1 MRALIAILVGAGLCA
16 GAYFAAVTPGIL
28 DSGSPV
34 IIAKAGV
41 DLAAELDKLPDNARP
56 TICIPMGDDLQ
67 KRVSE
72 LLAVLPQGSTI
83 QFEEGKYEF
92 TNSLQVRAENVTI
105 KGKGQDKTI
114 LNFEKQLAG
123 TGGEGIL
130 AKADGFTMEDITVE
144 ETKGDAIKVE
154 GSNGVVFR
162 HVSTLWH
169 NEGNPKNGAYGL
181 YPVNCKN
188 VLIEHCRAEGAS
200 DAGIYVGQSQNIVV
214 RYSHAEKNVAG
225 IEIENSKNADVYEN
239 TATNNAGGLLIF
251 DLPALPAG
259 NGGGHR
265 VYKNKLYKN
274 NHDNF
279 APAGNIVASIP
290 PGTGLMVM
298 ATDNVEVFENTLDS
312 NKSSNVSIISFNYT
326 GRKIEDEKYDPVP
339 EGIYIH
345 NNTFVGGGDDPA
357 GTVKM
362 LALLVGT
369 PIPDILYDG
378 IPNPKSLVDGKV
390 PPEKRVYIENNKD
403 ADFANLRLDLVE
415 SLASLLDPAKA
426 AEHAKRIE
434 RDLTV
439 VAGQL
444 SSRKDPVVL
453 EGVQMTTH

>member
-1 MRALIAILVGAGLCA
+1 
-16 GAYFAAVTPGIL
+16 
-28 DSGSPV
+28 
-34 IIAKAGV
+34 
-41 DLAAELDKLPDNARP
+41 
-56 TICIPMGDDLQ
+56 
-67 KRVSE
+67 
-72 LLAVLPQGSTI
+72 
-83 QFEEGKYEF
+83 
-92 TNSLQVRAENVTI
+92 
-105 KGKGQDKTI
+105 
-114 LNFEKQLAG
+114 
-123 TGGEGIL
+123 
-130 AKADGFTMEDITVE
+130 
-144 ETKGDAIKVE
+144 
-154 GSNGVVFR
+154 
-162 HVSTLWH
+162 
-169 NEGNPKNGAYGL
+169 
-181 YPVNCKN
+181 
-188 VLIEHCRAEGAS
+188 
-200 DAGIYVGQSQNIVV
+200 
-214 RYSHAEKNVAG
+214 
-225 IEIENSKNADVYEN
+225 
-239 TATNNAGGLLIF
+239 
-251 DLPALPAG
+251 
-259 NGGGHR
+259 
-265 VYKNKLYKN
+265 
-274 NHDNF
+274 
-279 APAGNIVASIP
+279 
-290 PGTGLMVM
+290 MVM